1 MATTV
6 VAPASNSIALAA
18 KYLPLLD
25 EVYKRFSLS
34 AILDTP
40 SARVNWVGANAV
52 NVMKLSTVGMST
64 YDRDAG
70 YVPGDVTGAWETM
83 TINVDRGR
91 SYQVDYLDNE
101 ESMSV
106 IVGNLLNEV
115 ERVNVIPEID
125 AYTFAKIAGTAG
137 VGGTTGTITPGTTN
151 VPALIDTAEAAMDNA
166 EVPYEG
172 RILFVAPTC
181 YSALKQKIERRVI
194 NSENNVNTNVEFYDD
209 MRIIRVPQARF
220 QTAITLNAPTSH
232 DGAGGYVTAGKD
244 IHFMIVHPSA
254 VIKVMKHYAPR
265 LFTPAQNIEAD
276 AYRLNHR
283 YAADTFVLDNKKS
296 GIYVYADTTSST

>member
-6 VAPASNSIALAA
+6 VAPVGNSISLAA

-25 EVYKRFSLS
+25 EVYKRASLS
-34 AILDTP
+34 SILDTP

-52 NVMKLSTVGMST
+52 NVMKMNTVGMTS
-64 YDRDAG
+64 YDRNAG
-70 YVPGDVTGAWETM
+70 YVPGDANGTWETL

-91 SYQVDYLDNE
+91 SYQIDYLDNE
-101 ESMSV
+101 ETLGLM
-106 IVGNLLNEV
+106 VGNLLGEV
-115 ERVNVIPEID
+115 ERVQVVPELD
-125 AYTFAKIAGTAG
+125 AYRFAKLASTAG
-137 VGGTTGTITPGTTN
+137 IGGSTGTITYGTTD
-151 VPALIDTAEAAMDNA
+151 VSALIDTAEAAMDNG

-172 RILFVAPTC
+172 RILFVSPTC
-181 YSALKQKIERRVI
+181 YNALKVNIERRII
-194 NSENNVNTNVEFYDD
+194 NSEDNVNTNVEFYDD

-220 QTAITLNAPTSH
+220 QTAITLQTPTAH
-232 DGAGGYVTAGKD
+232 DGQGGYVTAGKD

-254 VIKVMKHYAPR
+254 VIQVMKHYVPR
-265 LFTPAQNIEAD
+265 LFSPAQNIEAD
-276 AYRLNHR
+276 AYRLNVR